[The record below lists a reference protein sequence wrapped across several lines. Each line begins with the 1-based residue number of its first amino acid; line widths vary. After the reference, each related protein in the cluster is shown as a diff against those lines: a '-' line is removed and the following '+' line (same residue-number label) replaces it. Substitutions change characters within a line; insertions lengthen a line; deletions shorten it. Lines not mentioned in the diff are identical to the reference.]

1 MTNPLTKKKQRPWRL
16 FSWPRVGVVDVGSN
30 AIRVTVAEITTS
42 EIREIENKRFAL
54 RLGKDVFKNGSILS
68 SRTQT
73 NLIDVF
79 SQIKNI
85 FMENGVDLY
94 RAVATSALRSAR
106 NRKQILDRIRK
117 KTGIDLELIEA
128 SEEERLIGY
137 SLPLYAQKG
146 KTLLMDLG
154 GGSLE
159 VGAYDQA
166 KLQGMS
172 TFPLGAVRL
181 LSLKPEFSNNSV
193 HLCKHIARIC
203 EKDRFFRDFVNKR
216 HSSLKVVG
224 SGGNIRALYRV
235 GRKVF
240 HKKVGTLP
248 RLSSQELSLIIQKL
262 ERMSSRQRQSKF
274 KLPLDRADVILPAA
288 YVFYEIL
295 HYLDVKSID
304 VPSGVSLRRG
314 ILLDLQKQL
323 F

>member
-1 MTNPLTKKKQRPWRL
+1 MAKPLVKKSQKPWKL

-30 AIRVTVAEITTS
+30 AIRVTVAELTPN
-42 EIREIENKRFAL
+42 EIREMVSKRFAL
-54 RLGKDVFKNGSILS
+54 RLGKDVFNKRRILS

-85 FMENGVDLY
+85 FTENGVDLY

-106 NRKQILDRIRK
+106 NRKKILNRLAK
-117 KTGIDLELIEA
+117 KTGLELELIEA

-137 SLPLYAQKG
+137 SLPRYAQRG

-159 VGAYDQA
+159 VGAYDQS
-166 KLQGMS
+166 KLLGMS

-181 LSLKPEFSNNSV
+181 LGTKSSAAKNAIQLCEHISSV
-193 HLCKHIARIC
+193 C
-203 EKDRFFRDFVNKR
+203 ERDVFFRRFVNSK
-216 HSSLKVVG
+216 HPSLKVVG
-224 SGGNIRALYRV
+224 SGGNIRALSRV
-235 GRKVF
+235 GRKIF
-240 HKKVGTLP
+240 HKKTNSTP
-248 RLSSQELSLIIQKL
+248 RLSIHELAVIIQKL
-262 ERMSSRQRQSKF
+262 EKMSSRQRQNKF
-274 KLPLDRADVILPAA
+274 KLPVDRSDVILPAA

-295 HYLDVKSID
+295 HFLNAKSID
-304 VPSGVSLRRG
+304 VPSGVSLRKG
-314 ILLDLQKQL
+314 ILLDLQREL

>member
-1 MTNPLTKKKQRPWRL
+1 MTKARRPWRL

-30 AIRVTVAEITTS
+30 AIRVMVAEITNN
-42 EIREIENKRFAL
+42 EIRELLSKRFAL
-54 RLGKDVFKNGSILS
+54 RLGKDVFNNGGTLS

-85 FMENGVDLY
+85 FSDNKVNLY

-106 NRKQILDRIRK
+106 NRKRILNRIRK
-117 KTGIDLELIEA
+117 NTGLDLELIEA

-137 SLPLYAQKG
+137 SLPEYARKG

-159 VGAYDQA
+159 VGAYDRA

-181 LSLKPEFSNNSV
+181 LALKSSAANSSV
-193 HLCKHIARIC
+193 HLCEHIALKC
-203 EKDRFFRDFVNKR
+203 EKDRFFREFVNAK
-216 HSSLKVVG
+216 HPHLTVIG

-235 GRKVF
+235 SRKIF
-240 HKKVGTLP
+240 HKKSTSHP
-248 RLSSQELSLIIQKL
+248 KLSCQEISLLIQKF
-262 ERMSSRQRQSKF
+262 EKMTPRQRHNKL

-295 HYLDVKSID
+295 NYLNVKEID

-314 ILLDLQKQL
+314 ILLDLQKEL